1 MLKLISLLNKCPKVS
16 ILNISIT
23 KKDNNK
29 NKISNFFDAA
39 RLIISSIKPKKM
51 IQIKKSKK

>member
-39 RLIISSIKPKKM
+39 RLIISSIKPKK
-51 IQIKKSKK
+51 